1 MTATVP
7 EAPPA
12 PPPGDD
18 TPTRR
23 LVLGGD
29 APIETRGRVDV
40 ADQVVEKIAVGALDE
55 VDGVGGTTG
64 TVGRMLGRDD
74 DAGRPRVNATV
85 SGGSVRLDVRIS
97 VAYPSPVAATCD
109 RARDHVV
116 RQVQTLTGLDVVRVD
131 ITVSALTTP
140 GTGPSTTRELA

>member
-18 TPTRR
+18 TPTRQI
-23 LVLGGD
+23 VLGGD
-29 APIETRGRVDV
+29 APVESRGRVDV

-64 TVGRMLGRDD
+64 TVGRLLGRDD
-74 DAGRPRVNATV
+74 DGGRPRVHATV
-85 SGGSVRLDVRIS
+85 SGGSVRLEVRIS
-97 VAYPSPVAATCD
+97 VAYPSPVAAVCD
-109 RARDHVV
+109 RAREHVV
-116 RQVQTLTGLDVVRVD
+116 RQVGSLTGLDVARVD

-140 GTGPSTTRELA
+140 RTGSSTGRELA